1 MPITVKQ
8 NKNGGY
14 AILRATANDTIN
26 LTTAA
31 GSGETVQ
38 SMSIAEIKWSVAGTD
53 YWTVTRGSDV
63 VAKLAGAGT
72 HDYQESGMRLEAN
85 TAQLTANCNVTL
97 SGGNGFIVVKM
108 HKVSGE

>member
-14 AILRATANDTIN
+14 AVLRATGNETIN
-26 LTTAA
+26 LVTAA

-38 SMSIAEIKWSVAGTD
+38 SMSISEILWSVDASQR
-53 YWTVTRGSDV
+53 WTVSRGASN
-63 VAKLAGAGT
+63 VAILTGSGH
-72 HDYQESGMRLEAN
+72 HDYQASGMRLEE

-97 SGGNGFIVVKM
+97 SGGNGYIVVKL

>member
-26 LTTAA
+26 LVTAA
-31 GSGETVQ
+31 GSNETVQ
-38 SMSIAEIKWSVAGTD
+38 SMSVAEIKWSTVGSA
-53 YWTVTRGSDV
+53 YWTLTRGSNV
-63 VAKLAGAGT
+63 IGLFGGSGS
-72 HDYQESGMRLEAN
+72 HDYQESGMRLEATN
-85 TAQLTANCNVTL
+85 SQLTANCNVTL
-97 SGGNGFIVVKM
+97 TGSIGTIVVKL